1 MALNK
6 WENNRERA
14 TSTNY
19 IGLEGGSTMMTNEF
33 VKIREYS
40 SADQLTGD

>member
-1 MALNK
+1 MVLNK
-6 WENNRERA
+6 WENTRERG

-33 VKIREYS
+33 VRIHEYS
-40 SADQLTGD
+40 YADQLTGD